1 MEEILKEFRLRGY
14 EYQFKGDS
22 ILFQKEISPITK
34 VVFKYD
40 TKDRLL
46 SPKKLVVSDVG
57 THTEKI
63 ISYTTNEALM
73 LAKLFNYKRAD

>member
-22 ILFQKEISPITK
+22 ILFQKTISPVAI

-46 SPKKLVVSDVG
+46 SPKKLLISG
-57 THTEKI
+57 ETNTEKI
-63 ISYTTNEALM
+63 VSYTTNEALM